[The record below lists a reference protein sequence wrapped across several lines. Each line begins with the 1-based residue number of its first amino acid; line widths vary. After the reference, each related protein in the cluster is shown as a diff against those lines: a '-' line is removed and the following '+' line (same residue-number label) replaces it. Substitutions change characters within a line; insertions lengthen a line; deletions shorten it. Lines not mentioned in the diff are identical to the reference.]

1 MISSLAV
8 KPFLE
13 KYRISGD
20 IVGNTLLRN
29 NVIITTIV
37 IIFSVSRGSVSVI
50 FFLTRRT
57 KHSHPL
63 KLLNSQALCGCKPM
77 FNTFWA

>member
-50 FFLTRRT
+50 FF
-57 KHSHPL
+57 
-63 KLLNSQALCGCKPM
+63 
-77 FNTFWA
+77 